1 MRFCS
6 GCGRE
11 NEAGAAFCTGCGMP
25 LGGSEREQRK
35 TVTVLFCDVV
45 GSTMLGERLDP
56 EPLRRVFARYFEA
69 MRAVVERHAGVTDKF
84 IGDAVMAVFGV
95 PRVHEDDALRAARAA
110 VEMREKVV
118 VLNRELER
126 EFGARLEVR
135 IGVNSGEVVAGTQER
150 LVAGDTVNVAARLEQ
165 AAAPGEILLGAQ
177 TVRLAGGALGV
188 EKVGP
193 LKLEGKSAP
202 VAAYRLLEVRADVTP
217 LQRRLDAPIIGR
229 QRELAALAQA
239 WERVRRGRCCEL
251 VTVVG
256 SAGMGKSRLVAEF
269 LAGLE
274 ATVVRGRCLSYGEAI
289 SYWPIVEVLK
299 QLEVSRPAS
308 ALDPNVAQPL
318 TVLLGQEGTSSPD
331 EIAWAFRKRIEA
343 AALDGP
349 LVVVFDDIHWGEGV
363 FLDLLEHLV
372 FLSVGAPIFLLC
384 MARPE
389 LLERNAG
396 WPGIV
401 RLEPLRDEE
410 AAELLQARSRQT
422 LNADVQERILRAA
435 CGNPLFV
442 EEMVAVVQHTDA
454 VEIEVPPTIQALL
467 ASRLDQLD
475 GPERAVLESGAVEG
489 ELFHRGAV
497 LALTPQETRLATRLT
512 ALVRKEFLRPDKA
525 QLTGEDAFRF
535 SHLLIRDAA
544 YDGLPKA
551 RRAVLHER
559 FADWLE
565 THASSQALVE
575 RDELLGYHLEQAHR
589 YLLEL
594 GESDE
599 HMLGVGARAAE
610 RLAQAGERALN
621 RYDVSAAAN
630 LLARALALLP
640 GDHVRR
646 ARLQLE
652 LCDALAQL
660 GDLQGA
666 QTILSELISSSER
679 IDESTRW
686 AARLLFAAIGLIR
699 SVTAAAAQG
708 VALAAEAVKAL
719 TPLQDDAG
727 LARAW
732 RLAADASNMVGDTG
746 GSERAA
752 QNALLH
758 ARRAGKVRLA
768 TEMIFWVGKTAF
780 YGAMPVADALTTCQ
794 ALVAEAS
801 TPIQHAQ
808 ASLWASA
815 AQALAGDETA
825 RSGVAAARNL
835 LAEYRLIVLHGA
847 TAIADAILSQL
858 VGDWAEAETILSQ
871 ASRELE
877 QAGENGYRSTVLG
890 MLALTLCA
898 QERYSEAETLATE
911 SAAITAPDDAVN
923 HALLPAIRALLAAH
937 EGQTDTMQL
946 EAEQASRIAADTT
959 LLINRGIVFTLIARA
974 HQQAGNPRRAHE
986 AATRALTSYQDKG
999 VAAGIANT
1007 TAFLAELRQPAAQT
1021 KPR

>member
-1 MRFCS
+1 
-6 GCGRE
+6 
-11 NEAGAAFCTGCGMP
+11 MP

-45 GSTMLGERLDP
+45 GSTTLGERLDP

-69 MRAVVERHAGVTDKF
+69 MRAVVERHAGITDKF

-110 VEMREKVV
+110 VEMREAVV

-177 TVRLAGGALGV
+177 TVRLAGSALGV

-193 LKLEGKSAP
+193 LKLKGKSGP
-202 VAAYRLLEVRADVTP
+202 VAAYRLLGVCADVAP
-217 LQRRLDAPIIGR
+217 LQRRMDTPIIGR

-256 SAGMGKSRLVAEF
+256 SAGVGKSRLVAEF

-274 ATVVRGRCLSYGEAI
+274 ATVVRGRCLSYGEGI
-289 SYWPIVEVLK
+289 SYWPVVEVLK
-299 QLEVSRPAS
+299 QLDVSRPAS
-308 ALDPNVAQPL
+308 ALDPSVAQPL
-318 TVLLGQEGTSSPD
+318 SVLLGQEGTSSPD

-343 AALDGP
+343 AALEGP

-372 FLSVGAPIFLLC
+372 FLSVGAPVFLLC

-396 WPGIV
+396 WPGVV
-401 RLEPLRDEE
+401 RLEPLHDEE
-410 AAELLQARSRQT
+410 AAELLQARSGQT
-422 LNADVQERILRAA
+422 LNADVRERILRAA

-442 EEMVAVVQHTDA
+442 EEMVAVVQHADA
-454 VEIEVPPTIQALL
+454 VEVEVPPTIQALL

-512 ALVRKEFLRPDKA
+512 GLVRKEFLRPGKA

-565 THASSQALVE
+565 THASSLALVE
-575 RDELLGYHLEQAHR
+575 LDELLGYHLEQAHR

-594 GESDE
+594 GASDE
-599 HMLGVGARAAE
+599 HRLGVGARAAE

-640 GDHVRR
+640 GDHARR

-652 LCDALAQL
+652 LGDALAQL

-666 QTILSELISSSER
+666 QTTLSELIQSSDER
-679 IDESTRW
+679 VDESARW
-686 AARLLFAAIGLIR
+686 AARLLFEEISAMR
-699 SVTAAAAQG
+699 SVTGVAAQAA
-708 VALAAEAVKAL
+708 ALAAEAVTAL

-727 LARAW
+727 LAHAW
-732 RLAADASNMVGDTG
+732 RVAVDASNLVADTSG
-746 GSERAA
+746 LERAA
-752 QNALLH
+752 HNALLH
-758 ARRAGKVRLA
+758 ARRAGNVRLA
-768 TEMIFWVGKTAF
+768 TEMIFWLGKATF
-780 YGAMPVADALTTCQ
+780 YGPMPVADALTTCQ
-794 ALVAEAS
+794 ELVAEAS

-815 AQALAGDETA
+815 AQALAGDQSA
-825 RSGVAAARNL
+825 RSGVAAARHL
-835 LAEYRLIVLHGA
+835 LAEYRLQVLHGG
-847 TAIADAILSQL
+847 TAIADAILSYL
-858 VGDWAEAETILSQ
+858 ADDWAEAETILSE

-877 QAGENGYRSTVLG
+877 QAGENGYRSTVLAL
-890 MLALTLCA
+890 LAVTLCA
-898 QERYSEAETLATE
+898 QERYGEAETLTTE
-911 SAAITAPDDAVN
+911 SAAITAPDDAVSL
-923 HALLPAIRALLAAH
+923 ALLPAIRALLAARK
-937 EGQTDTMQL
+937 GRSDTMQL
-946 EAEQASRIAADTT
+946 EAEQAARIAADTA
-959 LLINRGIVFTLIARA
+959 LLINNGIVFTLIARA
-974 HQQAGNPRRAHE
+974 HQQAGDPRRAHE

-1007 TAFLAELRQPAAQT
+1007 TALLAELRERTAQT